1 MYPLI
6 KRLMDILISLVALVI
21 LLPLNLVV
29 MILIFIEDGGFP
41 LYSQERVGMHREHF
55 RFFKFRS
62 MVKNADDLLFS
73 NPKLLNKLRTGNHK
87 LKDDPRIT
95 KIGKFIRKYS
105 IDEVPQFI
113 NVLKGDMSFVGP
125 RPFRPDELEKYE
137 IKEKK
142 ISSAAVDQL
151 LSVKPGITGLW
162 QTGGR
167 SDVTFDQR
175 VDIELRYVKN
185 CSFMLDLYI
194 ILKTPIAV
202 VQAKGA
208 L

>member
-6 KRLMDILISLVALVI
+6 KRLMDILISLTALI
-21 LLPLNLVV
+21 LLLPLNLLV
-29 MILIFIEDGGFP
+29 MFLIFIEDGALP
-41 LYSQERVGMHREHF
+41 LYSQERVGMKRKHF
-55 RFFKFRS
+55 KFYKFRS
-62 MVKNADDLLFS
+62 MVKNADAILFS
-73 NPKLLNKLRTGNHK
+73 NPDMLSKMRTGNHK
-87 LKDDPRIT
+87 MKDDPRIT

-105 IDEVPQFI
+105 IDEIPQFI
-113 NVLKGDMSFVGP
+113 NVLIGDMSFVGP

-142 ISSAAVDQL
+142 VTSKDVDRI

-167 SDVTFDQR
+167 SDVSFDER
-175 VDIELRYVKN
+175 VSIELRYVKN
-185 CSFMLDLYI
+185 CSFNLDFYI